1 MKVSTHRSNRVAFT
15 LIELLVVISI
25 IAMLIGILLPA
36 LGAARATARSINC
49 KNNLKQMGLAMA
61 YYANDND
68 GFTVP
73 NQPDTS
79 DTQFYAPG
87 SPNQTPWG
95 ATAWWHHLFYSDYLG
110 GNAEVF
116 SCPAYSGPPIQD
128 YAQYDPTVP
137 ARSNLVTYG
146 MPGGSNDISMLKDTE
161 LREPT
166 KSLVLTDFHRNSV
179 APINTNNN
187 YNQPSAFGFP
197 AFFDNNEQA
206 IFVHN
211 KNDVNLLFN
220 DGHVQGGLRDD
231 MEWSN
236 GEAANSR
243 GEDPFISKCREPEFT
258 KPAGYR

>member
-1 MKVSTHRSNRVAFT
+1 MTHFLHQTRRTAFT

-25 IAMLIGILLPA
+25 IALLIGILLPS
-36 LGAARATARSINC
+36 LGAARASARSIQC
-49 KNNLKQMGLAMA
+49 KNNLKQMGLSMA

-73 NQPDTS
+73 NQPDTA
-79 DTQFYAPG
+79 DTQFYAPQ

-95 ATAWWHHLFYSDYLG
+95 ATAWWHHMFYSDYLG
-110 GNAEVF
+110 GNADVF
-116 SCPAYSGPPIQD
+116 SCPAYDRAKPQD
-128 YAQYDPTVP
+128 YAQYDPAVP

-146 MPGGSNDISMLKDTE
+146 MPGGNDDISMLKDTE

-166 KSLVLTDFHRNSV
+166 KSLVLTDFHQPTA
-179 APINTNNN
+179 APLNTNNN
-187 YNQPSAFGFP
+187 YKQPASFGFP
-197 AFFDNNEQA
+197 AFFDTNERA

-220 DGHVQGGLRDD
+220 DGHVEGGQRED

-236 GEAANSR
+236 GELANSR
-243 GEDPFISKCREPEFT
+243 GEDPFISKFRVEFFT
-258 KPAGYR
+258 KPNGYR